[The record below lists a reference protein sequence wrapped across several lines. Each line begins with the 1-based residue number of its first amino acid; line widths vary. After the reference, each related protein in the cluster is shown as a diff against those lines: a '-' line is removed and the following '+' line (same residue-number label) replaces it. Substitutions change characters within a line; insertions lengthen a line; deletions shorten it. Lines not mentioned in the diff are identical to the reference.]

1 MKQARSNTLVT
12 VELSLE
18 HEMLFHGHPEKRTPS
33 VCQTITKTNIPPTR
47 T

>member
-1 MKQARSNTLVT
+1 MKQARSNTLVA

-33 VCQTITKTNIPPTR
+33 VCLTIIKSSTPPTR